1 MRNHL
6 LELMFSKPDS
16 IRSSPAE
23 LLTMLDDW
31 IPSAE
36 ALRSLSSDGAR
47 GYDPDLIFGLEG
59 HTRGLVALEVE
70 RKDRPS

>member
-1 MRNHL
+1 
-6 LELMFSKPDS
+6 
-16 IRSSPAE
+16 
-23 LLTMLDDW
+23 MLDDW

-59 HTRGLVALEVE
+59 HTRGGVVALEVE